1 MSRIATQ
8 IIVALA
14 TLSPLL
20 PPRCLMAPGAAVAQ
34 DQPESA
40 LSRPWLWSKAHA
52 IPPETTSEQSGY
64 FSIVEGRDGR
74 IYIGTAKYGDNAFLV
89 EFSPSTGKMR
99 IVVDAEKEIGVDRKG
114 FAAQAKFHTR
124 NNVGPSGKIY
134 LGTKQGY
141 AKAGE
146 KVTDYLGGHPMVYD
160 PKTGKTRVYD
170 IPVPHQGIISVTPDE
185 SRGIAYISTCSD
197 ERPVESTHFM
207 MLDLATGKYRDL
219 LDCRHMYAFIVLDHL
234 GRAYHPVL
242 GGEIARYDPR
252 SGKLDRLK
260 QTIDGAAP
268 TAESLLAHPQSHPI
282 NWEVSP
288 DKKTLY
294 SVAMSGNQLF
304 AYDLAADGQSL
315 RGRSLGKL
323 VPEASKTDCRALC
336 VAPDGTVWAGVNAS
350 FKGREDRLH
359 LCSYRPGDP
368 APVDRGPIAITN
380 PDYSPFTDAAGKPL
394 SHHHGVHRLPDGTM
408 LPRYVVMGIC
418 AAADGTVY
426 VTTLYPFTLHAIR
439 FPKVAA
445 LATTYYHNSH
455 ADMLLTRLA
464 RTDTLDGRG
473 KRIPIS
479 MASLYSEQTP
489 KADMAPAIAAE
500 TGIARQPSI
509 PSALT
514 LGGDKLAVD
523 GVLMIAEH
531 GNYPESNTGQ
541 FIFPKR
547 RWFAEIA
554 REMERSGRVVPVFF
568 DKHLADNFE
577 DAKWI
582 RDEAKR
588 LNIPLMAGSSV
599 PLAWRYPPV
608 DTRRGKKLRQIV
620 ITSHGRL
627 DSYGIHALEA
637 AQALAER
644 RDGGETGVARVRF
657 IEGQEVWKQA
667 ASGLYD
673 RALLDAA
680 LSRQRDP
687 VAPGRKVEEVVS
699 KPGLM
704 VVDHRDGLRV
714 CVFVLEGAVREWAA
728 AWREDGGEVGSTV
741 FWTQELRPFY
751 HFTFQLAGVS
761 RFMRSGVP
769 PWPLDRTL
777 LTTGILD
784 AVLVSR
790 RDKGKVVETPWL
802 GIAYQSDWNWQQPPP
817 PPPGRPITGP

>member
-1 MSRIATQ
+1 MTRSAHSMAIG
-8 IIVALA
+8 ILLA
-14 TLSPLL
+14 SALL
-20 PPRCLMAPGAAVAQ
+20 PADRFPGSGRASAQ
-34 DQPESA
+34 TTAESA

-52 IPPETTSEQSGY
+52 VPPETTSEQSGY

-89 EFSPSTGKMR
+89 EFDPPTGKMR
-99 IVVDAEKEIGVDRKG
+99 IVVDAEREIGVDRKG

-141 AKAGE
+141 PKAGE
-146 KVTDYLGGHPMVYD
+146 KVSDYLGGHPMVYD

-185 SRGIAYISTCSD
+185 SRGVAYISTCSD

-207 MLDLATGKYRDL
+207 ILDLATGKYRDL

-242 GGEIARYDPR
+242 GGDIARYDPR

-288 DKKTLY
+288 DGKTLY

-304 AYDLAADGQSL
+304 AYDLASDGQSL
-315 RGRSLGKL
+315 RGKSLGKL
-323 VPEASKTDCRALC
+323 IPEASKTDCRALC

-368 APVDRGPIAITN
+368 APVDRGPIAIAN

-394 SHHHGVHRLPDGTM
+394 SHHHGVHNLPDGTM

-418 AAADGTVY
+418 AAAEGTVY

-445 LATTYYHNSH
+445 LATTYHHNSH
-455 ADMLLTRLA
+455 ADVLLTRLA

-473 KRIPIS
+473 ARLPMS
-479 MASLYSEQTP
+479 MASLFSEQSP
-489 KADMAPAIAAE
+489 KDDMAPAIAAE
-500 TGIARQPSI
+500 AGIKRHGSI
-509 PSALT
+509 SSALN
-514 LGGDKLAVD
+514 LGGNRLAVD

-531 GNYPESNTGQ
+531 GNYPESDTGQ
-541 FIFPKR
+541 FVFPKR

-554 REMERSGRVVPVFF
+554 REMERSGKVAPVFL
-568 DKHLADNFE
+568 DKHLADNFN
-577 DAKWI
+577 DARWI

-588 LNIPLMAGSSV
+588 LKIPLMAGSSV

-608 DTRRGKKLRQIV
+608 DTARGKKLAQIV
-620 ITSHGRL
+620 VTSHGRL

-644 RDGGETGVARVRF
+644 RDGGETGVARARF
-657 IEGQEVWKQA
+657 IEGADVWKQA

-687 VAPGRKVEEVVS
+687 VAPGRKVEDVVS
-699 KPGLM
+699 RPGLM
-704 VVDHRDGLRV
+704 VVDYRDGLRV
-714 CVFVLEGAVREWAA
+714 CVFQLEGAVREWAA
-728 AWREDGGEVGSTV
+728 AWKAGDGTMASTV
-741 FWTQELRPFY
+741 FSTQELRPFY
-751 HFTFQLAGVS
+751 HFTFQLAGIS

-769 PWPLDRTL
+769 PWPLERTV

-784 AVLVSR
+784 AALVSR

-802 GIAYQSDWNWQQPPP
+802 DIAYKSDWNWQQPPP
-817 PPPGRPITGP
+817 PPPGRPITGQ